1 MAQLKNLRIFLE
13 RNPDVYDPFL
23 VSNLAYTLGE
33 RRTHMSWRV
42 GLCGSLGKDLIAEL
56 SGNISPSHCPEPPT
70 LGFAFTGQGA
80 QWHAMGRELMS
91 TYAAYGQTL
100 LTIDT
105 ILSSLGAKFSI
116 IGKSPD

>member
-91 TYAAYGQTL
+91 TYAAYGQANVAHYRYHSL
-100 LTIDT
+100 LPGSEVLDYW
-105 ILSSLGAKFSI
+105 
-116 IGKSPD
+116 